1 MNIDHAGMSATSK
14 PVFERLGYATLFMAS
29 LLLLLFL
36 RNLRSR
42 LYYHGPDYG
51 FLFWLF
57 GWAVIAGVG
66 LVRLRKWAVILLFF
80 PGVATATVILVS
92 MFKTNSVATWVVLVN
107 IGFVVLLLAI
117 PVLLFRYWNDLR
129 W

>member
-1 MNIDHAGMSATSK
+1 MSAT
-14 PVFERLGYATLFMAS
+14 PRPIFERLGYATLFAAG
-29 LLLLLFL
+29 LVLLLFL

-42 LYYHGPDYG
+42 FYYHGPDYG

-57 GWAVIAGVG
+57 VWSAIAGIG

-80 PGVATATVILVS
+80 PGLATGAVILASVV
-92 MFKTNSVATWVVLVN
+92 KTSIATWVVFANVT
-107 IGFVVLLLAI
+107 FAVLLLAI
-117 PVLLFRYWNDLR
+117 PVLLFRYWNELR

>member
-1 MNIDHAGMSATSK
+1 MSAIPK
-14 PVFERLGYATLFMAS
+14 PIFERLGYATLFVAG

-51 FLFWLF
+51 FRFWLF
-57 GWAVIAGVG
+57 AWSAIAGIG
-66 LVRLRKWAVILLFF
+66 LVGLRKWAVILLFF
-80 PGVATATVILVS
+80 PGVATAAVILVGVV
-92 MFKTNSVATWVVLVN
+92 KTSIATWVVLVN
-107 IGFVVLLLAI
+107 ICFAVLLLAI
-117 PVLLFRYWNDLR
+117 PVLLSRYWNELR

>member
-1 MNIDHAGMSATSK
+1 MSATSK
-14 PVFERLGYATLFMAS
+14 PVFKTLGYATLFAAG
-29 LLLLLFL
+29 LLLVLFL

-57 GWAVIAGVG
+57 AWSAIAGIG
-66 LVRLRKWAVILLFF
+66 LVCLRKWAVILLFF
-80 PGVATATVILVS
+80 PGVATAVIILVS
-92 MFKTNSVATWVVLVN
+92 VFKTSIAAWAVLVN
-107 IGFVVLLLAI
+107 LSFTVFLLAI
-117 PVLLFRYWNDLR
+117 PMLLLHYWNDLH

>member
-1 MNIDHAGMSATSK
+1 MSVTTK
-14 PVFERLGYATLFMAS
+14 PVFERLGYATLFLAS

-51 FLFWLF
+51 FFFWLF
-57 GWAVIAGVG
+57 AWAAIAGVG
-66 LVRLRKWAVILLFF
+66 LVYLRKWAVILLFL
-80 PGVATATVILVS
+80 PGVATAMVILVS
-92 MFKTNSVATWVVLVN
+92 MSRTSIVASVTLVN
-107 IGFVVLLLAI
+107 ISFAALLLSI
-117 PVLLFRYWNDLR
+117 PVLLFRYWNDLH

>member
-1 MNIDHAGMSATSK
+1 MSTTSK
-14 PVFERLGYATLFMAS
+14 PVFERLGYATLFLAS

-36 RNLRSR
+36 RNLRAR

-51 FLFWLF
+51 FLLWLF
-57 GWAVIAGVG
+57 ALAAIAGIG
-66 LVRLRKWAVILLFF
+66 LVYLRKWAVILLLL
-80 PGVATATVILVS
+80 PGVATAMIILVS
-92 MFKTNSVATWVVLVN
+92 MFRSSIATWVALAN
-107 IGFVVLLLAI
+107 ISFAFLLLFI